1 MLKLLKQYKKILI
14 ILSFPYLYLLLVL
27 VAPTELSVTAP
38 GGLNQVD
45 DQIALEGIVMNDH
58 FNTIFVY
65 SYYPLTPFQ
74 SWLLA
79 GDETMDI
86 NLMTERQKDTTMR
99 DDYLQG
105 QVSKHVSLKTAL
117 IQAYELAGLEDNSIE
132 IDYHYAGLYVY
143 YRPSRITGLEIG
155 DEIVEINGESY
166 LDYLH
171 EDFIML
177 AYQDEVS
184 FTIKRTHN
192 EEISYMTVDY
202 TYIDSDSRMIFYP
215 NYTIE
220 SAVPA
225 YTLPGLDS
233 VVGGPS
239 GGLINTLSIY
249 VSLLQLNI
257 GDLILAGTGTIE
269 MDGTVGRIGGI
280 TQKIYT
286 AIYENVDI
294 FFIPESH
301 FSEISSIDYPYEI
314 VRVETVEQ
322 AVLWLNERFN

>member
-14 ILSFPYLYLLLVL
+14 ILSFPYLYMLLVL
-27 VAPTELSVTAP
+27 VAPTELAVTAP
-38 GGLNQVD
+38 GGLNKVD
-45 DQIALEGIVMNDH
+45 EQIVIEGVDMDDH
-58 FNTIFVY
+58 FNTVFVY
-65 SYYPLTPFQ
+65 SYYPITPFQ

-79 GDETMDI
+79 DNQTMDI
-86 NLMTERQKDTTMR
+86 NLMNDRQRDTSMR

-117 IQAYELAGLEDNSIE
+117 IKAYELARLEDNSIE

-143 YRPSRITGLEIG
+143 YRPSRIADLEIG
-155 DEIVEINGESY
+155 DEIVEINGFSY
-166 LDYLH
+166 LDYTH
-171 EDFIML
+171 EEFIML
-177 AYQDEVS
+177 AYGNTVN
-184 FTIKRTHN
+184 FKIKRMIDG
-192 EEISYMTVDY
+192 EISYVTVDY

-215 NYTIE
+215 NYTIDH
-220 SAVPA
+220 AVPA
-225 YTLPGLDS
+225 YTFPGLDS
-233 VVGGPS
+233 MVGGPS

-249 VSLLQLNI
+249 VSLLGLNI
-257 GDLILAGTGTIE
+257 GDLIIAGTGTIE
-269 MDGTVGRIGGI
+269 MSGSVGRIGGI

-286 AIYENVDI
+286 AIYEKVDI

-301 FSEISSIDYPYEI
+301 YSEISTIDFPFEI

>member
-14 ILSFPYLYLLLVL
+14 ILSFPYIYLMLVL
-27 VAPTELSVTAP
+27 TAPTELAVTAP

-45 DQIALEGIVMNDH
+45 EQIVLEGIEMSDN
-58 FNTIFVY
+58 FNTVYVY

-86 NLMTERQKDTTMR
+86 NLMTERQKDTSMR

-117 IQAYELAGLEDNSIE
+117 IQAYELASLEDHSIE

-143 YRPSRITGLEIG
+143 YRPSRIAELEIG

-166 LDYLH
+166 LDYAH
-171 EDFIML
+171 EDFILL

-184 FTIKRTHN
+184 FKIKRTHN
-192 EEISYMTVDY
+192 EEISYVTVDY

-215 NYTIE
+215 NYTIV

-225 YTLPGLDS
+225 YTFPGLDS

-239 GGLINTLSIY
+239 GGLVNTLTIY
-249 VSLLQLNI
+249 VSLLGLNI
-257 GDLILAGTGTIE
+257 GDLVLAGTGTIE

-314 VRVETVEQ
+314 VRVETIEQ